1 MHKHKSP
8 ASRSP
13 STRAFVSLAELI
25 ITKYFKQ
32 EVNGDLSVCVDER
45 RPSGLSI
52 TGDIKIYQCHVIKRS
67 WRYYS
72 HWISALWT
80 SAKEL
85 FLLPKLITV
94 GPETRDKE
102 IKSCEYEVMTS
113 VPSEVGYPIEPLEW
127 GLPCWLVIHRFS
139 NCSFCWNWAVQNWK
153 SFSWIWENQNLPYLF
168 VFTAFGQVTVILL
181 SSGKTLDSE
190 KQYQPSLFD
199 KKFNNHA

>member
-32 EVNGDLSVCVDER
+32 EFNGDLSVRVDER

-52 TGDIKIYQCHVIKRS
+52 TGDIKIYQCHVTKKS
-67 WRYYS
+67 WCCYS

-85 FLLPKLITV
+85 FSLPKLITV
-94 GPETRDKE
+94 GPETRDK
-102 IKSCEYEVMTS
+102 VM
-113 VPSEVGYPIEPLEW
+113 
-127 GLPCWLVIHRFS
+127 
-139 NCSFCWNWAVQNWK
+139 
-153 SFSWIWENQNLPYLF
+153 WIWGNDVSSFWGGVPNRTLRMR
-168 VFTAFGQVTVILL
+168 FTLL
-181 SSGKTLDSE
+181 TGDT
-190 KQYQPSLFD
+190 
-199 KKFNNHA
+199 